1 MGRKAWGVVLA
12 PHRKAEA
19 NLKAENSALR
29 IFIGNLAAENLA
41 AKYL

>member
-19 NLKAENSALR
+19 NLKAENSAL
-29 IFIGNLAAENLA
+29 IGREKHHGRGKDL
-41 AKYL
+41 